1 MNNENVKESNVGSKL
16 SDLVMRR
23 VITIVL
29 SILISIP
36 VLSLDTYQETINSY
50 DSGIFRI
57 A

>member
-1 MNNENVKESNVGSKL
+1 MSNENIKESNVGTKL

-36 VLSLDTYQETINSY
+36 VLSLDTY
-50 DSGIFRI
+50 
-57 A
+57 